1 MANSIIGNDL
11 LAAAVSRNLNS
22 PNNYNFIVSYHQQQF
37 AYLRINQIIREK
49 LNTKPVGV
57 ATADLKVRTM
67 VMDASILNAEI
78 SARATSGSNLVLT
91 LTENVGDKFRL
102 NFTVADANGK
112 LGIVQSTTL
121 NTITI
126 APLNGETFAAG
137 DFKALTY
144 VLEGTQLVKD
154 SGSGAQAGRYVEP
167 RIITDYIET
176 FRANRYFNRT
186 DFSKTFVDQ
195 AMSGVQGMG
204 QDMLNTRIGQ
214 ALVALQVQDLAYDLL
229 NQMEM
234 SFIFGRSGVQN
245 VDNGQAR
252 TQMGYLEAVEKRG
265 GVQVNATSPIT
276 WSRFLQIAGD
286 VFDNYNNQAS
296 EIIVLAGSNFI
307 NNVVLSASA
316 QGYKTTAGTN
326 SVLEGSGLNFQSVV
340 LPLGTLTFVQ
350 NPLFNDK
357 NRFASIG
364 QYSQYRNMT
373 ESALFMSVAPMKDQF
388 GNQIPVIQK
397 YYGEY
402 GGNGDGIFPNMTSG
416 IIDKNGKFVQEAMNQ
431 QDGVTLGLTA
441 HCGEIIAN
449 AQPLGYFM
457 LSA

>member
-1 MANSIIGNDL
+1 MSSIIGNDL
-11 LAAAVSRNLNS
+11 LAQAVSRKLNS

-37 AYLRINQIIREK
+37 AYLRLQNIIREK
-49 LNTKPVGV
+49 LNTRPVGV
-57 ATADLKVRTM
+57 ATADLKVNTM
-67 VMDASILNAEI
+67 VMDASILNASI
-78 SARATSGSNLVLT
+78 VGSVQSGSNLILT
-91 LTENVGDKFRL
+91 LGENVGSKFRL
-102 NFTVADANGK
+102 NFTVVDANGK
-112 LGIVQSTTL
+112 LGIVQSTTV
-121 NTITI
+121 NTITL
-126 APLNGETFAAG
+126 APMDGETLTAG
-137 DFKALTY
+137 THFETNTY

-154 SGSGAQAGRYVEP
+154 SGSGAQEGRYVEP

-176 FRANRYFNRT
+176 FRANRYFNRS
-186 DFSKTFVDQ
+186 DFSTTFIDQ
-195 AMSGVQGMG
+195 ATRGVQGMG

-214 ALVALQVQDLAYDLL
+214 ALVALQVQDLAYDLM
-229 NQMEM
+229 NQMEI
-234 SFIFGRSGVQN
+234 SFIFGKTGVQN
-245 VDNGQAR
+245 VNNGAAR
-252 TQMGYLEAVEKRG
+252 TQMGYLQACRERG
-265 GVQVNATSPIT
+265 GVAIDATTSIT

-286 VFDNYNNQAS
+286 VFDNYNNQAG
-296 EIIVLAGSNFI
+296 EIIVLAGSQFI

-326 SVLEGSGLNFQSVV
+326 SVLAGSGLNFQSVI

-357 NRFASIG
+357 NRFATVGSTG
-364 QYSQYRNMT
+364 YRNMT

-431 QDGVTLGLTA
+431 TDGVTLGLTA

-449 AQPLGYFM
+449 AQPLGYYM
-457 LSA
+457 LQA

>member
-1 MANSIIGNDL
+1 MSSIIGNDL
-11 LAAAVSRNLNS
+11 LAQAVSRKLNS

-37 AYLRINQIIREK
+37 AYLRLQNIIREK
-49 LNTKPVGV
+49 LNTRPVGV
-57 ATADLKVRTM
+57 ATADLKVNTM
-67 VMDASILNAEI
+67 VMDASILNASI
-78 SARATSGSNLVLT
+78 VSSVPSGSNLILT
-91 LTENVGDKFRL
+91 LGENVGSKFRL
-102 NFTVADANGK
+102 NFTVVDANGK
-112 LGIVQSTTL
+112 LGIVQSTTV
-121 NTITI
+121 NTITL
-126 APLNGETFAAG
+126 APMDGETLTAG
-137 DFKALTY
+137 THFVTNTY

-154 SGSGAQAGRYVEP
+154 GGSGSQEGRYVEP

-186 DFSKTFVDQ
+186 DFSTTFIDQ
-195 AMSGVQGMG
+195 ATRGVQGMG

-214 ALVALQVQDLAYDLL
+214 ALVALQVQDLAYDLM
-229 NQMEM
+229 NQMEI
-234 SFIFGRSGVQN
+234 SFIFGKTGVQN
-245 VDNGQAR
+245 VNNGAAR
-252 TQMGYLEAVEKRG
+252 TQMGYLQACRERG
-265 GVQVNATSPIT
+265 GVAIDATTSIT

-286 VFDNYNNQAS
+286 VFDNYNNQAG
-296 EIIVLAGSNFI
+296 EIIVLAGSQFI

-326 SVLEGSGLNFQSVV
+326 SVLAGSGLNFQSVI

-357 NRFASIG
+357 NRFATVGSTG
-364 QYSQYRNMT
+364 YRNMT

-431 QDGVTLGLTA
+431 TDGVTLGLTA

-449 AQPLGYFM
+449 AQPLGYYM
-457 LSA
+457 LQA

>member
-37 AYLRINQIIREK
+37 AYLRLNQIIREK

-67 VMDASILNAEI
+67 VMDASILNAPI
-78 SARATSGSNLVLT
+78 TSSVQSGANLVLT
-91 LTENVGDKFRL
+91 LGTNVGDKFRI

-112 LGIVQSTTL
+112 LGIVQSVTL

-126 APLNGETFAAG
+126 APLNGETLTAGTHFAG
-137 DFKALTY
+137 GTF

-167 RIITDYIET
+167 RIIEDYIET

-195 AMSGVQGMG
+195 AANGIQGMG

-234 SFIFGRSGVQN
+234 SFIFGRTGVQN

-252 TQMGYLEAVEKRG
+252 TQMGYLEACRTRG
-265 GVQVNATSPIT
+265 GVAVDATTAIT

-296 EIIVLAGSNFI
+296 EIIVLAGSQFI

-357 NRFASIG
+357 NRFATVGSTG
-364 QYSQYRNMT
+364 YRNMT

-449 AQPLGYFM
+449 AQPLGYYMFQ
-457 LSA
+457 A

>member
-1 MANSIIGNDL
+1 MSSIIGNDL
-11 LAAAVSRNLNS
+11 LAQAVSRKLNS

-37 AYLRINQIIREK
+37 AYLRLQNIIREK
-49 LNTKPVGV
+49 LNTRPVGV
-57 ATADLKVRTM
+57 ATADLKVNTM
-67 VMDASILNAEI
+67 VMDASILNASI
-78 SARATSGSNLVLT
+78 VSSVQSGSNLILT
-91 LTENVGDKFRL
+91 LGENVGSKFRL
-102 NFTVADANGK
+102 NFTVVDANGK
-112 LGIVQSTTL
+112 LGIVQSTTV
-121 NTITI
+121 NTITLV
-126 APLNGETFAAG
+126 PMDGETLTAG
-137 DFKALTY
+137 THFESNTY

-154 SGSGAQAGRYVEP
+154 GGSGSQEGRYVEP

-186 DFSKTFVDQ
+186 DFSTTFIDQ
-195 AMSGVQGMG
+195 ATRGVQGMG

-214 ALVALQVQDLAYDLL
+214 ALVALQVQDLAYDLM
-229 NQMEM
+229 NQMEI
-234 SFIFGRSGVQN
+234 SFIFGKTGVQN
-245 VDNGQAR
+245 INNGAAR
-252 TQMGYLEAVEKRG
+252 TQMGYLQACRERG
-265 GVQVNATSPIT
+265 GVAIDATTSIT

-286 VFDNYNNQAS
+286 VFDNYNNQAG
-296 EIIVLAGSNFI
+296 EIIVLAGSQFI

-326 SVLEGSGLNFQSVV
+326 SVLAGSGLNFQSVI

-357 NRFASIG
+357 NRFATVGSTG
-364 QYSQYRNMT
+364 YRNMT

-431 QDGVTLGLTA
+431 TDGVTLGLTA

-449 AQPLGYFM
+449 AQPLGYYM
-457 LSA
+457 LQA

>member
-1 MANSIIGNDL
+1 MSSIIGNDL
-11 LAAAVSRNLNS
+11 LAQAVSRKLNS

-37 AYLRINQIIREK
+37 AYLRLQNIIREK
-49 LNTKPVGV
+49 LNTRPVGV
-57 ATADLKVRTM
+57 ATADLKVNTM
-67 VMDASILNAEI
+67 VMDASILNASI
-78 SARATSGSNLVLT
+78 VSSVQSGSNLILT
-91 LTENVGDKFRL
+91 LGENVGSKFRL
-102 NFTVADANGK
+102 NFTVVDANGK
-112 LGIVQSTTL
+112 LGIVQSTTV
-121 NTITI
+121 NTITL
-126 APLNGETFAAG
+126 APMDGETLIAG
-137 DFKALTY
+137 THFETNTY

-154 SGSGAQAGRYVEP
+154 SGSGAQEGRYVEP

-186 DFSKTFVDQ
+186 DFSTTFIDQ
-195 AMSGVQGMG
+195 ATRGVQGMG

-214 ALVALQVQDLAYDLL
+214 ALVALQVQDLAYDLM
-229 NQMEM
+229 NQMEI
-234 SFIFGRSGVQN
+234 SFIFGKTGVQN
-245 VDNGQAR
+245 VNNGAAR
-252 TQMGYLEAVEKRG
+252 TQMGYLQACRERG
-265 GVQVNATSPIT
+265 GVAIDATTSIT

-286 VFDNYNNQAS
+286 VFDNYNNQAG
-296 EIIVLAGSNFI
+296 EIIVLAGSQFI

-326 SVLEGSGLNFQSVV
+326 SVLAGSGLNFQSVI

-357 NRFASIG
+357 NRFATVGSTG
-364 QYSQYRNMT
+364 YRNMT

-431 QDGVTLGLTA
+431 TDGVTLGLTA

-449 AQPLGYFM
+449 AQPLGYYM
-457 LSA
+457 LQA

>member
-37 AYLRINQIIREK
+37 AYLRLNQIIREK

-78 SARATSGSNLVLT
+78 TGNATSGSNLVLT
-91 LTENVGDKFRL
+91 LAENVGDKFRL

-126 APLNGETFAAG
+126 APLNGETFVAG
-137 DFKALTY
+137 DFKVDTY

-154 SGSGAQAGRYVEP
+154 GGSGAQAGRYVEP

-195 AMSGVQGMG
+195 AASGIQGMG

-234 SFIFGRSGVQN
+234 SFIFGKTGVQN

-252 TQMGYLEAVEKRG
+252 TQMGYLEACRTRG
-265 GVQVNATSPIT
+265 GVAVDSTVPIT

-431 QDGVTLGLTA
+431 NDGVTLGLTA

-457 LSA
+457 LKA